1 MAARVGVIGIGAMGM
16 GVAKR
21 LLAQGYE
28 VHVRDIRPE
37 ADAEAREAGAVVCSS
52 PEELARACPV
62 VITLVVDA
70 TQTEEVVFG
79 AHGVT
84 AGMQRGGVLAMCST
98 VSPDFSGPLA
108 ERLVPHG
115 IRALD
120 APVSGGPAR
129 ARDGTMSMM
138 IAGDPQ
144 ACEQVR
150 AVLDAISGKRFH
162 VSTRT
167 GDGSKMK
174 LVNNH
179 MAGINLAA
187 ACEAMAFG
195 LKLGLDPQAIVDVV
209 SASSGAS
216 WVFADRMPRVL
227 AGDYTARA
235 AIDILAKDLGLA
247 LEAGAAVRVA
257 LPICAIARESYLG
270 ASALGH
276 GSEDDAAVVK
286 YYAAVGGVMLPG
298 GANDTR

>member
-1 MAARVGVIGIGAMGM
+1 MAARIGVIGIGAMGM

-21 LLAQGYE
+21 LLAQGFE

-37 ADAEAREAGAVVCSS
+37 ADAEAREAGAVVCSTA
-52 PEELARACPV
+52 EEVARACHV

-70 TQTEEVVFG
+70 AQTEEVVFG
-79 AHGVT
+79 RHGVT
-84 AGMQRGGVLAMCST
+84 AGMQSGGVIVMCST

-108 ERLVPHG
+108 GRLAPHG

-150 AVLDAISGKRFH
+150 AVLEAMSGKRFH
-162 VSTRT
+162 VSART

-187 ACEAMAFG
+187 ACEGMAFG
-195 LKLGLDPQAIVDVV
+195 LALGLDAQTIVDVV

-235 AIDILAKDLGLA
+235 AVDILAKDLGLA
-247 LEAGAAVRVA
+247 LDSAAAVRAA
-257 LPICAIARESYLG
+257 LPVCAIARESFR
-270 ASALGH
+270 ATSALGH
-276 GSEDDAAVVK
+276 GQEDDAAVVK
-286 YYAAVGGVMLPG
+286 YYAGAAGVELPR
-298 GANDTR
+298 GADRTR